1 MAGRVPGKLKLSPGL
16 NFPGRDLNF
25 PHPVAWRIQLAKES
39 RVTWAPAGH
48 FSFPL
53 LPVSPLPLCVCV
65 CVHAPMHTHVG
76 AQSCLTLCSPTDCSL
91 PGSSVHGILQAS
103 ILKCVAISSP
113 RGSSQS
119 GSNLCL
125 SHILHF
131 GRWILYHCSTW
142 KTLSSIYLCI
152 SCLSTFLPSLYFLC
166 PPLACLASSNLS

>member
-1 MAGRVPGKLKLSPGL
+1 ME
-16 NFPGRDLNF
+16 N
-25 PHPVAWRIQLAKES
+25 
-39 RVTWAPAGH
+39 PAGEGIPSNMGPRWP
-48 FSFPL
+48 FLFPSSSCL
-53 LPVSPLPLCVCV
+53 STSSVRVCV

-76 AQSCLTLCSPTDCSL
+76 AQSRLTLCSPTDCSL

-131 GRWILYHCSTW
+131 GRWILYHCATW